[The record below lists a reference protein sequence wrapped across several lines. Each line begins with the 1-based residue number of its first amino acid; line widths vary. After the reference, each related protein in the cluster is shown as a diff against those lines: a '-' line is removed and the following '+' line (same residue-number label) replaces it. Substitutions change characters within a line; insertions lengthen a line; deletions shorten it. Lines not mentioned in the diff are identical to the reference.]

1 RNALVNLTPFVV
13 KGDDAFYARCNAN
26 EELDL
31 YDPKSRTGNL
41 TEQYLRDRAHFLEAL
56 TTYNL
61 ADTTSVT
68 GHNLIEYWDLGTGE
82 SVTRQATSDHV
93 SQRNIFGTEESDEI
107 KGGDDDDHLYGEG
120 GDDKLTGLAGADYME
135 GGEGDD
141 SYIAGDGDILYD
153 SDGFG
158 RVIFGDDVLHGG
170 VSNDSQTVFTSRDG
184 KVGYTLT
191 DDTLTVTGE
200 AGELTIQ
207 NFKDG
212 DLGIFLERHQPQL
225 KRDALDK
232 MEGEPEKTAGQQA
245 RENLGERAAQSEQL
259 HPDELPQGKV
269 TCEESRCVIDMAA
282 QNLQL
287 MVREAAELKRDFR
300 GEVVASS
307 THHALVKISDMVAIS
322 YEKAS
327 LDRDLQL
334 GEKVAIQYSNDMSQV
349 NEHNQMPVREPG
361 KDLAHE
367 ISGR

>member
-1 RNALVNLTPFVV
+1 
-13 KGDDAFYARCNAN
+13 
-26 EELDL
+26 
-31 YDPKSRTGNL
+31 
-41 TEQYLRDRAHFLEAL
+41 
-56 TTYNL
+56 
-61 ADTTSVT
+61 
-68 GHNLIEYWDLGTGE
+68 
-82 SVTRQATSDHV
+82 
-93 SQRNIFGTEESDEI
+93 
-107 KGGDDDDHLYGEG
+107 
-120 GDDKLTGLAGADYME
+120 
-135 GGEGDD
+135 
-141 SYIAGDGDILYD
+141 
-153 SDGFG
+153 
-158 RVIFGDDVLHGG
+158 
-170 VSNDSQTVFTSRDG
+170 
-184 KVGYTLT
+184 
-191 DDTLTVTGE
+191 
-200 AGELTIQ
+200 
-207 NFKDG
+207 
-212 DLGIFLERHQPQL
+212 
-225 KRDALDK
+225 